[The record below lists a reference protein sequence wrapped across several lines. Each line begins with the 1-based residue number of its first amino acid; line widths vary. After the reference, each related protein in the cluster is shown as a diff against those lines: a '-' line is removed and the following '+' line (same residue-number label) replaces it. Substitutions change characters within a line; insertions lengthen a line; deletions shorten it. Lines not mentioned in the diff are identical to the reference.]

1 MTGFEEFY
9 RSDLARYG
17 AAGAKPYIR
26 RLLKYLRRVQTC
38 QNPLLRTYYRA
49 LYKRQCEKH
58 GIEIPW
64 TASIGKGLYLG
75 HAYNITVNPA
85 AVIGSNCNLHKGVV
99 IGQTN
104 RGAKKG
110 VPVIGDRVWIGIN
123 AAVVGG
129 ITIGDDVLIAPN
141 AYVNCDIPSHSLV
154 YGNPCVIKAVE
165 NATDSYIENTV

>member
-1 MTGFEEFY
+1 MSTFSELY
-9 RSDLARYG
+9 DSDLARYG
-17 AAGAKPYIR
+17 EAGAKPYIR
-26 RLLKYLRRVQTC
+26 RLLRYLRKTQTADSA
-38 QNPLLRTYYRA
+38 LLRTFYRA
-49 LYKRQCEKH
+49 LYKLQSEKR

-64 TASIGKGLYLG
+64 TATIGKGLYLG

-104 RGAKKG
+104 RGAGKG

-141 AYVNCDIPSHSLV
+141 SFVNCDIPSHSLV
-154 YGNPCVIKAVE
+154 YGNPAVIKHVE
-165 NATDSYIENTV
+165 NATDKYIENIV